1 MAVLQSEQR
10 HEPLAYFDGAL
21 SEQCNQY
28 QECSDSEPCLSAGK
42 PVINA
47 EYRRSTPSSV
57 VSAPSP

>member
-28 QECSDSEPCLSAGK
+28 K
-42 PVINA
+42 NA
-47 EYRRSTPSSV
+47 LTPSLV
-57 VSAPSP
+57 